1 MTLLPRFPSAFFASL
16 GALPLPLSGLGTD
29 TLLAFAAHGPPG
41 ERSQGWQADAG
52 GGGISGGGLLLM
64 AAYAAIWL
72 VAFGLIAL
80 SLLRQSRMNAR
91 LDHLA
96 AELSA
101 AGERAAAGPEVS
113 PKAEVE
119 DDAAPKPLGSVD

>member
-1 MTLLPRFPSAFFASL
+1 MKQLGRFPRVSL
-16 GALPLPLSGLGTD
+16 AALGVAPLRWSGLAAPA
-29 TLLAFAAHGPPG
+29 LLAVSAHGPPG

-52 GGGISGGGLLLM
+52 GGGISGGGLLLL

-80 SLLRQSRMNAR
+80 SLVRQSRMNAR
-91 LDHLA
+91 IDHLA

-101 AGERAAAGPEVS
+101 ATDRPPAGSKGSSE
-113 PKAEVE
+113 AEAE
-119 DDAAPKPLGSVD
+119 EGSAPR

>member
-1 MTLLPRFPSAFFASL
+1 MKLLPRVPSAFFASL
-16 GALPLPLSGLGTD
+16 GALPLPLSGLGTG

-52 GGGISGGGLLLM
+52 GGGISGGGLLLL

-72 VAFGLIAL
+72 VAFGLLAL
-80 SLLRQSRMNAR
+80 SLLRQNRMNAR
-91 LDHLA
+91 IDHLA

-101 AGERAAAGPEVS
+101 AGERVAARPEVAPEADAEADPAS
-113 PKAEVE
+113 NPPK
-119 DDAAPKPLGSVD
+119 SVD